1 MVYDV
6 PQCDNLTD
14 SILNC
19 PRSDP
24 ATVTFVIPI
33 IDPGNVDGATTT
45 TTGRIR
51 RQAGTPAPRTGAL
64 GRLQLGVTGSDA
76 LIDLVG
82 VRCEGL
88 LKLNVECT
96 DLRDISACEHCGK
109 SNGS

>member
-24 ATVTFVIPI
+24 ATVVFPIPI
-33 IDPGNVDGATTT
+33 IDVGSGDGVTTT
-45 TTGRIR
+45 TTTTDQIS
-51 RQAGTPAPRTGAL
+51 RQADTPAPRTGAL

-88 LKLNVECT
+88 LKLNVECIEAS
-96 DLRDISACEHCGK
+96 DE
-109 SNGS
+109 